1 ATDACTNVATCD
13 QTIWVLDTG
22 GPVITN
28 CPAPTLNL
36 GCNPATIPDCDP
48 SVGATSDCGTT
59 VTCSKLDQTN
69 GCAHT
74 RTLTYTAVD
83 NCNNTNTCTQV
94 ISWNDV
100 PVLANCPAPTLHLG
114 CTPPTTPARAAYNL

>member
-1 ATDACTNVATCD
+1 FSDVTTAGTCPTNSIITRTWKATDACTNVATCD
-13 QTIWVLDTG
+13 QTIWVLDTA

-74 RTLTYTAVD
+74 RTITYTAVD
-83 NCNNTNTCTQV
+83 NCNNSNTCSQV
-94 ISWNDV
+94 VSWNED
-100 PVLANCPAPTLHLG
+100 
-114 CTPPTTPARAAYNL
+114 